1 MKNNRHSVIMSIIRS
16 KKIRTHEELII
27 ELKQLGYT
35 VTQATISRDIKV
47 LGLSKFS
54 DSEGSYYGIGNE
66 KSAGVFAYSDYVLS
80 LNYGGNMIV
89 IRTKPGTASAVAS
102 TVDDMLEN
110 EILGSIAGDD
120 TIFIAVKS
128 EDKSEELC
136 TRLKGFFGKTEEF

>member
-1 MKNNRHSVIMSIIRS
+1 MKNNRHNVIMSIIRS
-16 KKIRTHEELII
+16 KKIRTHEELIT
-27 ELKQLGYT
+27 ELKKLGYT

-54 DSEGSYYGIGNE
+54 DAEGSYYGVGSE
-66 KSAGVFAYSDYVLS
+66 KTGVFAYSDYVLS

-102 TVDDMLEN
+102 TVDDMLDDEV
-110 EILGSIAGDD
+110 LGSIAGDD

-128 EDKSEELC
+128 EEKASEISA
-136 TRLKGFFGKTEEF
+136 RLKSFFGKTEEL

>member
-1 MKNNRHSVIMSIIRS
+1 MKNNRHNVIMSIIRS
-16 KKIRTHEELII
+16 KKIRTHEEFIS
-27 ELKQLGYT
+27 ELKKHGYT

-66 KSAGVFAYSDYVLS
+66 KSAGIFAYSDYVLS

-102 TVDDMLEN
+102 TVDDMLGN

-120 TIFIAVKS
+120 TIFVAVKN
-128 EDKSEELC
+128 EEKALELYKHLKS
-136 TRLKGFFGKTEEF
+136 FFGKIEEF